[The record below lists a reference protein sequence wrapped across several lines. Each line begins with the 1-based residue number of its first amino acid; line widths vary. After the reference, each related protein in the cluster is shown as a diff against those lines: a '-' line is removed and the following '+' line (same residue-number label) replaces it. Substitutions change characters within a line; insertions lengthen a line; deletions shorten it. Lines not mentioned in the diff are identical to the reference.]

1 MEEIHKTFRP
11 WDAAAN
17 ATRSYSPASELPE
30 DDLVFFLLETIPQLN
45 SSAFYSQYAETR
57 GAPPFDVELMCTL
70 LAYSYCVGVFSSR
83 NTNRPTGWPSS
94 VPSLSVSFTLH
105 V

>member
-1 MEEIHKTFRP
+1 MKDQTKGVIMEEIHKTFRP

-17 ATRSYSPASELPE
+17 ATRSYSPAAELPE

-57 GAPPFDVELMCTL
+57 GAPL
-70 LAYSYCVGVFSSR
+70 
-83 NTNRPTGWPSS
+83 
-94 VPSLSVSFTLH
+94 
-105 V
+105 